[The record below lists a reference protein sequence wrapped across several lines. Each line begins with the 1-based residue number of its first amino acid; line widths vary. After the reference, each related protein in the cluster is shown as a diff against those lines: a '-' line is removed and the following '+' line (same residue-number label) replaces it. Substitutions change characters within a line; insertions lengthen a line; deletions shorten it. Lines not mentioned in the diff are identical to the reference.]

1 MNLSA
6 PPIQRSKSLHQ
17 QTYEALRS
25 SILSGQLAPGDR
37 LVETQLAQQLQVSR
51 TPIREA
57 MRQLQREGLVKAD
70 GSGGLRVTA
79 ISVLDAMQ
87 LYDCRLALE
96 QLSVVAACDHATQSQ
111 IDRLAQYVS
120 EAEDLLSLKFS
131 DALPS
136 DRHADRPQPPLADRL
151 LDLDYHFHRLI
162 AESANN
168 PWLVLLLDQVFDKM
182 ALLRMETTRHDPG
195 VLDVRLEHRQI
206 YEAIAQRDRSA
217 AVEAIHGHLT
227 ASKTRVITSIQG
239 LHADQESQRITA
251 QLPEPPP

>member
-25 SILSGQLAPGDR
+25 SILSGRLAPGDR

-96 QLSVVAACDHATQSQ
+96 ELSVVEACKHATQNQ
-111 IDRLAQYVS
+111 IDRLAYYVT
-120 EAEDLLSLKFS
+120 EAEDLLTLKNTQSLS
-131 DALPS
+131 SEAQTD
-136 DRHADRPQPPLADRL
+136 QL

-162 AESANN
+162 AEGANN
-168 PWLVLLLDQVFDKM
+168 PWLVFLLDQVFDKM

-195 VLDVRLEHRQI
+195 VLEVRLEHRQI
-206 YEAIAQRDRSA
+206 YQAIAQRDRSA
-217 AVEAIHGHLT
+217 AAEAIQSHLT
-227 ASKTRVITSIQG
+227 ASKVRVIQSIKD
-239 LHADQESQRITA
+239 LHPEA
-251 QLPEPPP
+251 EPPP

>member
-57 MRQLQREGLVKAD
+57 IRQLQREGLVKAD
-70 GSGGLRVTA
+70 GGGLRVTA
-79 ISVLDAMQ
+79 ISALDAMQ

-96 QLSVVAACDHATQSQ
+96 ALSVVEACQHATQEQ
-111 IDRLAQYVS
+111 IDRLAHYVT
-120 EAEDLLSLKFS
+120 EAEDLLTLKNTRSLNL
-131 DALPS
+131 DAHT
-136 DRHADRPQPPLADRL
+136 DRSTQPPLADRL

-162 AESANN
+162 AEGANN
-168 PWLVLLLDQVFDKM
+168 SWLVFLLDQVFDKM
-182 ALLRMETTRHDPG
+182 ALLRIETTRHDPG
-195 VLDVRLEHRQI
+195 VLEVRLEHRRI
-206 YEAIAQRDRSA
+206 YQAIAKRDRTAAAEAIQ
-217 AVEAIHGHLT
+217 GHLT
-227 ASKTRVITSIQG
+227 ASKVRVIQSIED
-239 LHADQESQRITA
+239 LHSET
-251 QLPEPPP
+251 PP